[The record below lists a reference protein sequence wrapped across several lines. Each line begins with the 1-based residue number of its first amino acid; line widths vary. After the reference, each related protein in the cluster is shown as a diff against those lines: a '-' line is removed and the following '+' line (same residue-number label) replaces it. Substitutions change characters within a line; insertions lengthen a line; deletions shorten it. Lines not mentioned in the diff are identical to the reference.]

1 MNNNTVLVIPARYAS
16 TRLPGKP
23 LRLLA
28 GKPMIQHVFERA
40 QEAAETVGFE
50 NIVIATDDQRIQQAS
65 EGFGATVCM
74 TSSEH
79 ETGSDRLAEVVA
91 INGWSDDTIVVNL
104 QGDEPLTP
112 INNLKQVAENLS
124 NNPEASI
131 ATLATP
137 LTGDKEYTD
146 PNVVKV
152 VADKNGMAL
161 YFSRASIPFQRDVGD
176 DISHFALR
184 HIGIYAYRAGYLKS
198 FAQME
203 PCQIEQ
209 LEKLEQLRAM
219 WYGARIHV
227 EVAQQI
233 PGHGVDTEAD
243 LEAVEKILARISHP
257 VVR

>member
-1 MNNNTVLVIPARYAS
+1 MKVLVIPARYAS

-40 QEAAETVGFE
+40 QEASDVLGFE
-50 NIVIATDDQRIQQAS
+50 SIVIATDDKRIQQTCDA
-65 EGFGATVCM
+65 FGATVCM
-74 TSSEH
+74 TSSKH
-79 ETGSDRLAEVVA
+79 ETGSDRLAEVVT
-91 INGWSDDTIVVNL
+91 INGWTDDTIVVNL

-112 INNLKQVAENLS
+112 ITSLKQVAENLEKY
-124 NNPEASI
+124 PEASI
-131 ATLATP
+131 ATLATHIS
-137 LTGDKEYTD
+137 TKEEFTD

-152 VADKNGMAL
+152 VTDKNGMAF
-161 YFSRASIPFQRDVGD
+161 YFSRASIPFQRDDEEKVSD
-176 DISHFALR
+176 FALR

-198 FAQME
+198 FTKME

-219 WYGARIHV
+219 WNGARIHV
-227 EVAQQI
+227 AVAKEV

-243 LEAVEKILARISHP
+243 LLAVEKLLLG
-257 VVR
+257 